1 MHTPR
6 ALLHI
11 GIPILLLGAGVNW
24 TAAQTDLPPLRTSR
38 PALERPQS
46 FEPARLPSATVNS
59 RSSSRGSSKIPDPS
73 IFDGSAFPPE
83 ERPEQAQIAQF
94 ENPGGEPPPSTQD
107 VKGPGEQKGGGGQ
120 GPGGDGG
127 EQGGGGGQMGGP
139 QIAGLP
145 PVAGG
150 GGGEDESGEQGQ
162 GGGEPIPESQ
172 MGDEGQGGEG
182 PEGEQGEGG
191 PAGSAEAPQVAEGQQ
206 GRALEKPSEVQ
217 IGDENATLAEADL
230 PQAEASRQLENEQG
244 ENRMSVEA
252 ASGSQPANRGK
263 GSERG
268 VDIPSNL

>member
-1 MHTPR
+1 
-6 ALLHI
+6 
-11 GIPILLLGAGVNW
+11 
-24 TAAQTDLPPLRTSR
+24 
-38 PALERPQS
+38 
-46 FEPARLPSATVNS
+46 
-59 RSSSRGSSKIPDPS
+59 
-73 IFDGSAFPPE
+73 
-83 ERPEQAQIAQF
+83 
-94 ENPGGEPPPSTQD
+94 
-107 VKGPGEQKGGGGQ
+107 
-120 GPGGDGG
+120 
-127 EQGGGGGQMGGP
+127 
-139 QIAGLP
+139 
-145 PVAGG
+145 
-150 GGGEDESGEQGQ
+150 
-162 GGGEPIPESQ
+162 